1 MLIQLAHGAMKA
13 WMRKGPVKLVVQMP
27 AVHAVYLG
35 LDPLNCSLDLMTGI
49 LSCEADGSGFGR
61 RYGEDGI
68 E

>member
-1 MLIQLAHGAMKA
+1 
-13 WMRKGPVKLVVQMP
+13 MRKGPVKLVVQMP